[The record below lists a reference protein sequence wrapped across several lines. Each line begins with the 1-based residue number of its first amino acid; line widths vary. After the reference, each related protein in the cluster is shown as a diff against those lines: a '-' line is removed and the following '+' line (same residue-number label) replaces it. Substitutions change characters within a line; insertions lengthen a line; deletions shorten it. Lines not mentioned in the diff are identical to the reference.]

1 MIVRP
6 MKPTER
12 ENVAE
17 IYLRDRQRYFPWVAQ
32 PNITDFAR
40 DSRGEA
46 LFVAEINGQIAG
58 VASLLRLMD
67 FIHLL
72 FVAPEFQHLGVGHA
86 LIQRMRQEAVGTLTL
101 KCVIDNEAAL
111 KFYASEGFAI
121 KREDRIAVPANYT
134 LIDTVKAR

>member
-12 ENVAE
+12 ETVAE

-58 VASLLRLMD
+58 FASLLRVMD

-72 FVAPEFQHLGVGHA
+72 FVAPEFQHQGVGHA
-86 LIQRMRQEAVGTLTL
+86 LIQRMRREAVGTLTL

-121 KREDRIAVPANYT
+121 KREDCIAVPANYT
-134 LIDTVKAR
+134 LVDTVKAR